1 LVYPSNN
8 KMGKQL
14 ITTIKIH
21 KETKERLDKLKENDR
36 ETYEEVLKKI
46 LFILNTSKTN
56 PQRARSLMRRIDSSQ
71 KNVKQYTEVYE
82 KDKEEN

>member
-1 LVYPSNN
+1 M
-8 KMGKQL
+8 KKQP

-21 KETKERLDKLKENDR
+21 KETKERLDKLKENSR

-56 PQRARSLMRRIDSSQ
+56 PQRARSLMRRIDSSKKNTKKYTQVYQ
-71 KNVKQYTEVYE
+71 KSSEEESEN
-82 KDKEEN
+82 KEENN

>member
-1 LVYPSNN
+1 
-8 KMGKQL
+8 MEKQP

-21 KETKERLDKLKENDR
+21 KETKERLDKLKENKR

-56 PQRARSLMRRIDSSQ
+56 PQRARSLMRRIDGSQ

-82 KDKEEN
+82 KDEKEN